1 MKWLLFG
8 TMFVC
13 GYLIGIEA
21 GKKIFEEGL
30 RLKAEELF
38 KNLRVVP
45 LGDMMKNGKPS
56 TFEDILEGIAKKS
69 TDPGVS

>member
-21 GKKIFEEGL
+21 GKKIFEDTMRRES
-30 RLKAEELF
+30 EELF

-45 LGDMMKNGKPS
+45 LGDTMKGGKPS
-56 TFEDILEGIAKKS
+56 TFKDILEGIAKKS